1 MFVPNRPRQKYWP
14 QTANL
19 GPRSTDRRP
28 QTSDHRPQSADH
40 SRRSKP
46 KAQPSNVSC
55 SSDATTGPRTA
66 GQLHGSVS
74 NAAGPLRCRRSATR
88 GTVIAIAITESIA
101 CPDGRRPRVRQKH
114 VRVLTRQAER
124 QEVCPVAWCW
134 RDAASLGLVHDEPCN
149 GHVHGESAAAR
160 MLERVVGCVAGS
172 TMPGSEGP
180 IAQRA
185 VTARLR
191 ASTADEAYSHNG
203 DVQEKPTSL
212 NELTSLNAQPPYNP
226 ASD

>member
-1 MFVPNRPRQKYWP
+1 MFVPNRPRQKYWQ

-28 QTSDHRPQSADH
+28 QTSDHRPRSADH

-134 RDAASLGLVHDEPCN
+134 RDAASLGLVYDEPCN
-149 GHVHGESAAAR
+149 GHVQGSAAAR
-160 MLERVVGCVAGS
+160 VRGGGRGPCCRLHHGRLGRAHRHD
-172 TMPGSEGP
+172 EGGN
-180 IAQRA
+180 
-185 VTARLR
+185 VTVRLR
-191 ASTADEAYSHNG
+191 ASTDDEAYGHNG
-203 DVQEKPTSL
+203 DGQEKPNSK
-212 NELTSLNAQPPYNP
+212 
-226 ASD
+226 